1 VLDHRVK
8 THAPPIGVGS
18 MPLSAQPFAMSGS
31 WVMARAESLRPAL
44 EDAHC
49 LLAEGRTLRHST
61 RVMTPKTVA
70 IVQARTSSTRLPR
83 KVLLDLEGQPLL
95 AWNLRRLARASRIDE
110 VVVATTT
117 EPADAAIVEL
127 SAALGFRTWRG
138 PLEDVLTRYVGAATM
153 AEATTVVRV
162 TSDCPFIDP
171 QLLDETLSTWPRAG
185 VDYLGFEGYPRG
197 LDHEVM
203 TMETLLRAS
212 ADATLDY
219 ERVHV
224 TPHVYRSLDKFR
236 VEAIGQG
243 NPLSPHRWCVDTPD
257 DLAFVREVARRLGP
271 GDTFGWEAIR
281 DLVEGDAALMAM
293 NAHVRQKAV
302 EEG

>member
-1 VLDHRVK
+1 MV
-8 THAPPIGVGS
+8 A
-18 MPLSAQPFAMSGS
+18 SA
-31 WVMARAESLRPAL
+31 
-44 EDAHC
+44 
-49 LLAEGRTLRHST
+49 GRTLLAAPRALRHHT
-61 RVMTPKTVA
+61 PVMTPKTVA

-83 KVLLDLEGQPLL
+83 KVLLDLEGQTLL
-95 AWNLRRLARASRIDE
+95 AWNLRRLARAPRIDE

-117 EPADAAIVEL
+117 EPEDVAIVDHATE
-127 SAALGFRTWRG
+127 LGFRVWRG

-153 AEATTVVRV
+153 AAATTVVRV

-171 QLLDETLSTWPRAG
+171 TLVDATLATWPRPG
-185 VDYLGFEGYPRG
+185 IDYVGFDGYPRG

-203 TMETLLRAS
+203 TMEALLRAD
-212 ADATLDY
+212 ADAQLDY

-224 TPHVYRSLDKFR
+224 TPHLYRNPEKFR
-236 VEAIGQG
+236 VEMIGHE
-243 NPLSPHRWCVDTPD
+243 PSLTHHRWCVDTPD

-281 DLVEGDAALMAM
+281 ALVDGDPALLAM

>member
-1 VLDHRVK
+1 MK
-8 THAPPIGVGS
+8 
-18 MPLSAQPFAMSGS
+18 
-31 WVMARAESLRPAL
+31 PA
-44 EDAHC
+44 
-49 LLAEGRTLRHST
+49 
-61 RVMTPKTVA
+61 KTVA

-83 KVLLDLEGQPLL
+83 KVLLDIAGQPML
-95 AWNLRRLARASRIDE
+95 AWNLKRLARATRVDE

-117 EPADAAIVEL
+117 EPDDEAIVAL
-127 SAALGFRTWRG
+127 AASLGVRAWRG

-171 QLLDETLSTWPRAG
+171 ELIDQTLATWPRPG
-185 VDYLGFEGYPRG
+185 VDYLGLDGYPRG
-197 LDHEVM
+197 LDHETM
-203 TMETLLRAS
+203 TLEALLRAD
-212 ADATLDY
+212 AEATLDY

-224 TPHVYRSLDKFR
+224 TPYLYRNPDRFR
-236 VEAIGQG
+236 VEQIGHPS
-243 NPLSPHRWCVDTPD
+243 PLSQHRWCVDTPD

-271 GDTFGWEAIR
+271 GDAFGWRAILA
-281 DLVEGDAALMAM
+281 LVEADPSLAAL

>member
-1 VLDHRVK
+1 VK
-8 THAPPIGVGS
+8 P
-18 MPLSAQPFAMSGS
+18 
-31 WVMARAESLRPAL
+31 E
-44 EDAHC
+44 
-49 LLAEGRTLRHST
+49 
-61 RVMTPKTVA
+61 KTVA

-95 AWNLRRLARASRIDE
+95 AWNLRRLARAKRIDE

-117 EPADAAIVEL
+117 EPEDEAIV
-127 SAALGFRTWRG
+127 ALATERGFRSWRG
-138 PLEDVLTRYVGAATM
+138 PLEDVLTRYVGAARM

-171 QLLDETLSTWPRAG
+171 GLVDETLATWPRPG
-185 VDYLGFEGYPRG
+185 VDYLGFDGYPRG
-197 LDHEVM
+197 LDHETM
-203 TMETLLRAS
+203 TMAALLRA
-212 ADATLDY
+212 DAEAKLDY

-224 TPHVYRSLDKFR
+224 TPYLYRNPGIFR
-236 VEAIGQG
+236 IEAIGHEP
-243 NPLSPHRWCVDTPD
+243 NLTHHRWCVDTPD

-271 GDTFGWEAIR
+271 GDTFEWRAVR
-281 DLVEGDAALMAM
+281 ALVEGDEALMAM